1 MKTILS
7 LASLFLYLTFASG
20 CSSETSAPPV
30 AEAPAATAAI
40 DGTQFLLDTEPD
52 GSAGVIAVRES
63 AADGDD
69 IVITGRIGGS
79 ENPWIDGR
87 AAFSIV
93 DPSLTACSDIPGDAC
108 EKPWDYCCQ
117 TDKLPTSTALVK
129 FVDDNGKP
137 LAVDSRQL
145 LAVKELQTVVVQGK
159 AKRDEAGNLT
169 VVASQMFVR
178 PDAKRSE

>member
-1 MKTILS
+1 M
-7 LASLFLYLTFASG
+7 
-20 CSSETSAPPV
+20 
-30 AEAPAATAAI
+30 
-40 DGTQFLLDTEPD
+40 LDTEPD

>member
-1 MKTILS
+1 MKTVFSLASVILCLS
-7 LASLFLYLTFASG
+7 LAVG
-20 CSSETSAPPV
+20 CSNNSPAPPAADS
-30 AEAPAATAAI
+30 AEAAPQV
-40 DGTQFLLDTEPD
+40 DGSQYLLDAEPE
-52 GSAGVIAVRES
+52 GSTDVIAVRES
-63 AADGDD
+63 ASDGDEV
-69 IVITGRIGGS
+69 VITGRIGGS
-79 ENPWIDGR
+79 ANPWIDGR

-137 LAVDSRQL
+137 LAVDSREL
-145 LAVKELQTVVVQGK
+145 LAVKELQTVVVRGK

-169 VVASQMFVR
+169 VLASQMFVR
-178 PDAKRSE
+178 PEPTSNE